1 MSAWQAILIGFGGNF
16 ALLSVLGFAGK
27 SLFETIIN
35 RDTKR
40 FESDLTAKTNAT
52 IEQLKNDLQLKAIEH
67 EVRFT
72 RLHEKSADTI
82 TEAYSLLQS
91 YLQAVEDYV
100 KILEPRAGGLTKPER
115 REKVN
120 LALKDFRSYFG
131 KRQIFLPKET
141 AMRMR
146 ELDSK
151 LFNLAQHFA
160 ITIEGQE
167 ETARSSD
174 WMQAVTAVNVDIQ
187 PLLVL
192 LEDEFRELLGQSK
205 I

>member
-1 MSAWQAILIGFGGNF
+1 MSAWQAILFCFGGDF
-16 ALLSVLGFAGK
+16 ALLAVLGFAGK

-40 FESDLTAKTNAT
+40 FESELTAKANAT
-52 IEQLKNDLQLKAIEH
+52 IEQVKNDLQLKAIEH
-67 EVRFT
+67 QVRFT
-72 RLHEKSADTI
+72 RLHEKSAETI

-91 YLQAVEDYV
+91 YLQAVDDYV
-100 KILEPRAGGLTKPER
+100 KILEPRGGLTKPER
-115 REKVN
+115 RERVN

-146 ELDSK
+146 DLDNK
-151 LFNLAQHFA
+151 LYDLAHHFA
-160 ITIEGQE
+160 MTIEGQE
-167 ETARSSD
+167 ETASPTN
-174 WMQAVTAVNVDIQ
+174 WMQAVTAVNDDIP